1 MLMNDLEQI
10 ARRDF
15 AKYLYDKYY
24 QYSQDAVPEFDTLT
38 EYDNY
43 NQSLDKFKIQ
53 IPFST
58 DKEARLEMT
67 ELIQDP
73 EFREAWANY
82 SRDDSILDTLYFGPE
97 EVYRVGYLAA
107 MDRMGDYGTEHDIRS
122 WLDKGNDP
130 NKNIQSFSR
139 YSEPFDLT
147 KPMDS
152 YSALQNSLNFGR
164 EILIS

>member
-107 MDRMGDYGTEHDIRS
+107 EVWIWRFRYRT
-122 WLDKGNDP
+122 
-130 NKNIQSFSR
+130 R
-139 YSEPFDLT
+139 YS
-147 KPMDS
+147 
-152 YSALQNSLNFGR
+152 
-164 EILIS
+164 ILAGQGERSQQKYPILFTVF